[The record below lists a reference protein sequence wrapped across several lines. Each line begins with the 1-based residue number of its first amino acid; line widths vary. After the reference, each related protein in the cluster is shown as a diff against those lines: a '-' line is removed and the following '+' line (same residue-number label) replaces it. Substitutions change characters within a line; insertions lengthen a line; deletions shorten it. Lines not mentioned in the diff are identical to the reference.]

1 MSAKKKLTGREHFY
15 TYVVPKIISVGA
27 SVVILGALFKLMHWP
42 GAGYMLIAG
51 LGTEAL
57 IFFITAFAPIEAP
70 HEQPDWNKLVDV
82 LSSAQPGG
90 QALDKNV
97 AAKLAALE
105 AQLADKI
112 QPQMID
118 QFGQGLKKLAENV
131 DKMTKLGDA
140 AVATADYAKNVKLAA
155 NQVAEMNKSY
165 SVAIEAVGSMAEAS
179 KDAKAYHAQIQ
190 ALTKTLASLNT
201 AYEMELQDSKK
212 YIEALNKYYGSIS
225 TAMQN
230 VADASK
236 DTEQFKVQLAN
247 LTGNLTA
254 LNKVYGAMLTAMK
267 GAAQ

>member
-1 MSAKKKLTGREHFY
+1 MSAKKKLNRTEYFY
-15 TYVVPKIISVGA
+15 TYVVPRIISVGA

-70 HEQPDWNKLVDV
+70 QEHADWQKVPVENPV
-82 LSSAQPGG
+82 Q
-90 QALDKNV
+90 DKHV
-97 AAKLAALE
+97 AAKIAALE

-112 QPQMID
+112 QPQMIN
-118 QFGQGLKKLAENV
+118 QFGEGMKKLAENV
-131 DKMTKLGDA
+131 EKMTKLGDA
-140 AVATADYAKNVKLAA
+140 AVATSEYAKNVKLAA
-155 NQVAEMNKSY
+155 NQVAQMNKSY
-165 SVAIEAVGSMAEAS
+165 SVAIEAVSGMAEAS

-212 YIEALNKYYGSIS
+212 YIEALNKYYGSVS
-225 TAMQN
+225 TAMKN
-230 VADASK
+230 VVDASK